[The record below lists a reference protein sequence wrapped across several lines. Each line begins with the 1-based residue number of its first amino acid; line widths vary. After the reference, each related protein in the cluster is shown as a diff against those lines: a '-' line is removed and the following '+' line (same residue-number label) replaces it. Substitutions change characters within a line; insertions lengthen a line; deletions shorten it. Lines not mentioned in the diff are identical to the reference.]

1 MYVNSVILCKS
12 CFGPARPYGLTGLQA
27 RHGPFLPLSC
37 RAWARVSA
45 RGLAQHGTELNRTVP
60 GTPKLVPCFAVLVP
74 CRPSTHEW
82 TCIGEGHRSTTPSI
96 TAGEQRGVIAR
107 ESESREHRGRRDPL
121 ARSRGRGVFLKRD
134 MGAPDSA
141 Q

>member
-1 MYVNSVILCKS
+1 LSLGCFVYCLNFCEFPYVYVNSVNICDCLLMYVNSVILCKS

-37 RAWARVSA
+37 RVWARVSA

-74 CRPSTHEW
+74 CRPSTHQW
-82 TCIGEGHRSTTPSI
+82 TCISTTDQTLQHDILSPFVRLRT
-96 TAGEQRGVIAR
+96 TASDLQT
-107 ESESREHRGRRDPL
+107 
-121 ARSRGRGVFLKRD
+121 
-134 MGAPDSA
+134 
-141 Q
+141 